1 MVQACESVCVCVTLG
16 VIGMLLHFYSRGCKQ
31 PIQSCTNEDTG
42 CVLVKSIRDAGLT
55 YLLGEKPT

>member
-1 MVQACESVCVCVTLG
+1 MCVCVPL
-16 VIGMLLHFYSRGCKQ
+16 VITGIQSDCAFFFLFLSRGCKQ